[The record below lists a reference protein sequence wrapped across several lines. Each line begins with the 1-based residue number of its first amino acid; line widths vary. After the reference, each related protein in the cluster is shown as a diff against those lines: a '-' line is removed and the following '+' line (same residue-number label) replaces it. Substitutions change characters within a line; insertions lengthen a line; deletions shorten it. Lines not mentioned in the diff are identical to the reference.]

1 MTPQYTPLRMR
12 RSKPDLDIVSLTQAL
27 PEGHDPLLVRTNKVW
42 WRVWGQVVE
51 IVRV

>member
-12 RSKPDLDIVSLTQAL
+12 RSKPDLDIVSLT
-27 PEGHDPLLVRTNKVW
+27 HDPLLVRTNKVW